1 MKIQLKITLLFTFLC
16 LSVIIGLSVAVY
28 YFANAQAFEDFYSRL
43 ELRAVIASKVNFEG
57 NEESQETYENLRRQH
72 LQRLPNEEE
81 FIIRAD
87 TLDRIQKT
95 GLFRVTGEE
104 FFSRIRTDG
113 KASLRHGFQFFEG
126 IQHKTVKGDYYIIV
140 SAVNSYA
147 QNFLLSLR
155 KILTTVCIVS
165 VIVVFSIGIIFS
177 RQVLAPIRN
186 IARRVNNISIT
197 SLHERLDVKD
207 GKDEISYLAATFN
220 DMLSRLETAFE
231 TQNNFVSNASH
242 ELNTPLTAIIGEAD
256 FALAR
261 ERNSEDYRQSLQVVM
276 KEGEKLQAITRGLLE
291 LAQSSFSGNLVYE
304 AVKINELVYQS
315 VRVARNVYPRCQ
327 IVIDGSLHPETS
339 GGLSIYG
346 NAQLF
351 ELAISNV
358 LLNACKYSGEGA
370 VTVATAASSTDVI
383 FIISD
388 QGIGIPESEIKHIF
402 DPFFRASNAKKTR
415 GYGIGLPLALNIVKL
430 YKGIIEISSRENQG
444 TEVIIKLPLGR
455 PDRRRG

>member
-1 MKIQLKITLLFTFLC
+1 MKIQVKITLLFTLLC
-16 LSVIIGLSVAVY
+16 LSVIVGLSVVIY
-28 YFANAQAFEDFYSRL
+28 YFANAKAFEDFYTRL
-43 ELRAVIASKVNFEG
+43 ELRAVIASKLNFEG
-57 NEESQETYENLRRQH
+57 NEQNQEAYENLRRQH
-72 LQRLPNEEE
+72 LQPLPNEEE

-87 TLDRIQKT
+87 TLDRVKKT
-95 GLFRVTGEE
+95 TLFLVTGGE
-104 FFSRIRTDG
+104 FFARIDAEG
-113 KASLRHGFQFFEG
+113 KASLRHEFQFFQG
-126 IQHKTVKGDYYIIV
+126 IRHKTAKEDYYIIV

-147 QNFLLSLR
+147 QNFLMNLR
-155 KILTTVCIVS
+155 KILTTVCVAS
-165 VIVVFSIGIIFS
+165 VIVVFSIGIVFS

-197 SLHERLDVKD
+197 SLHERLDVKE

-261 ERNSEDYRQSLQVVM
+261 ERNSDDYRQSLQVVM

-304 AVKINELVYQS
+304 AVKVSELLYQS
-315 VRVARNVYPRCQ
+315 VRVARNVYPGCD
-327 IVIDGSLHPETS
+327 IVLNQSLHPEAERS
-339 GGLSIYG
+339 LVVYG

-351 ELAISNV
+351 ELAISNI
-358 LLNACKYSGEGA
+358 LLNACKYSDEGA
-370 VTVATAASSTDVI
+370 VTLATAVSGIHVI

-415 GYGIGLPLALNIVKL
+415 GYGIGLPLALNIVRL
-430 YKGIIEISSRENQG
+430 YKGSIEISSRENQG
-444 TEVIIKLPLGR
+444 TEVVIKLPFGR
-455 PDRRRG
+455 PH